1 MNSIL
6 FDKWIKSCNFV
17 RMLTFSTYKSSPPP
31 FPPPPL
37 KLKKKKKKNPASLHV
52 QRLIMWIDCQQS
64 RNRRTVL
71 TFLSVNAERSDCR
84 FGSPTVSGRS
94 SRKMVNDVASWR
106 YVEFYN
112 IYWNVIHLFCE
123 VTRRYWT
130 LSRHRTP
137 CVHRSM
143 WTCLIWYLE
152 HINLN
157 YSIFKW

>member
-1 MNSIL
+1 MNFIL

-31 FPPPPL
+31 FPPLPL
-37 KLKKKKKKNPASLHV
+37 KFKKKKKILRAYMSSGWLCEFIVNSHVTGEQYWLSSL
-52 QRLIMWIDCQQS
+52 
-64 RNRRTVL
+64 L
-71 TFLSVNAERSDCR
+71 TQRSDCR
-84 FGSPTVSGRS
+84 FGSPTLSGRS

-137 CVHRSM
+137 CVHRTM